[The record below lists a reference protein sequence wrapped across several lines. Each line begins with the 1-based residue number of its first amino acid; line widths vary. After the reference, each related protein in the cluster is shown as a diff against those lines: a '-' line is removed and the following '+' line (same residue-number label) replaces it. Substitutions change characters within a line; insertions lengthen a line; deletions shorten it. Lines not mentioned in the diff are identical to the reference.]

1 MLFRIQAFFLT
12 SVRNRYSA
20 AFAACRLSKEGGTT
34 MSRSR
39 EASFRSS
46 KLHRRIFIA
55 VMLAWPLL
63 YFFVFGIYLQ
73 IETILYS
80 FQRWNY
86 VSGTQIWVGLDNYRL
101 AIKDLI
107 NGSYWRTGMINA
119 LIFIPVNYVLIALSI
134 LVAVILSRKFPFASF
149 YRIVYFFPT
158 ILSVVVLTMV
168 YQFSLHPTNGI
179 LNGLLGFLGFEDW
192 QRSWLGERQT
202 AFPAVIV
209 YCLWAGIG
217 FYNVMFTGALQ
228 RIPPEFYEVGK
239 LEGITF
245 WKELFSITI
254 PSIWPTISTFII
266 LGTSGAFLLYLQ
278 PLLLTNGGPNHSSTT
293 AALEMFQSVLGAG
306 NYGMAA
312 TFGIIFAIIG
322 FLITFIVKYLVE
334 RVEAAEF

>member
-1 MLFRIQAFFLT
+1 M
-12 SVRNRYSA
+12 S
-20 AFAACRLSKEGGTT
+20 EGGK
-34 MSRSR
+34 SG
-39 EASFRSS
+39 FRNKS
-46 KLHRRIFIA
+46 KVQRNIFIV

-63 YFFVFGIYLQ
+63 YFAVFGIYLQ
-73 IETILYS
+73 IQTVLFS

-86 VSGTQIWVGLDNYRL
+86 VSGKQVWVGLDNYRQ
-101 AIKDLI
+101 AMKELI
-107 NGSYWRTGMINA
+107 GGSYWRTGMTNA
-119 LIFIPVNYVLIALSI
+119 LLFIPVNYVLITLSI

-158 ILSVVVLTMV
+158 ILSIVVLTMV

-179 LNGLLGFLGFEDW
+179 VNGLLGFLGLEDW

-228 RIPPEFYEVGK
+228 RIPIEYYEVGK

-245 WKELFSITI
+245 WKELFSVVL
-254 PSIWPTISTFII
+254 PAIWPTISTFII
-266 LGTSGAFLLYLQ
+266 LGTSGAFLVYLQ

-293 AALEMFQSVLGAG
+293 AALEMFQAVLGAG

-312 TFGIIFAIIG
+312 TFGIIFAVIG
-322 FLITFIVKYLVE
+322 SLVTFLVKRAVD
-334 RVEAAEF
+334 RVDTADY

>member
-1 MLFRIQAFFLT
+1 MSGSGKSGFRNKSKVQ
-12 SVRNRYSA
+12 RN
-20 AFAACRLSKEGGTT
+20 L
-34 MSRSR
+34 
-39 EASFRSS
+39 
-46 KLHRRIFIA
+46 FIA

-63 YFFVFGIYLQ
+63 YFAVFGIYLQ
-73 IETILYS
+73 VQTVLFS

-86 VSGTQIWVGLDNYRL
+86 VSGTQVWVGFDNYKL
-101 AIKDLI
+101 AIKELI
-107 NGSYWRTGMINA
+107 GGSYWRTGMTNA
-119 LIFIPVNYVLIALSI
+119 LLFIPVNYALIAMSI

-179 LNGLLGFLGFEDW
+179 VNGLLGLLGLEDW

-228 RIPPEFYEVGK
+228 RIPSEYYEVGK

-245 WKELFSITI
+245 WRELFSVTL

-266 LGTSGAFLLYLQ
+266 LGTSGAFLVYLQ

-293 AALEMFQSVLGAG
+293 AALEMFQAVLGAG

-312 TFGIIFAIIG
+312 TFGIIFAVIG
-322 FLITFIVKYLVE
+322 SLVTFIVKRAVD
-334 RVEAAEF
+334 RVDTADY

>member
-1 MLFRIQAFFLT
+1 MGGGGKSGFR
-12 SVRNRYSA
+12 NK
-20 AFAACRLSKEGGTT
+20 SKVQ
-34 MSRSR
+34 RS
-39 EASFRSS
+39 
-46 KLHRRIFIA
+46 IFIA

-63 YFFVFGIYLQ
+63 YFAVFGIYLQ
-73 IETILYS
+73 VQTVLYS

-86 VSGTQIWVGLDNYRL
+86 VSGTQVWVGLDNYRQ
-101 AIKDLI
+101 AVKELI
-107 NGSYWRTGMINA
+107 GGSYWRTGMTNA
-119 LIFIPVNYVLIALSI
+119 LLFIPVNYALIALSI

-179 LNGLLGFLGFEDW
+179 VNGLLGFLGLEDW

-228 RIPPEFYEVGK
+228 RIPGEYYEVGK

-245 WKELFSITI
+245 WKELFSVVLPT
-254 PSIWPTISTFII
+254 IWPTISTFII
-266 LGTSGAFLLYLQ
+266 LGTSGAFLVYLQ

-293 AALEMFQSVLGAG
+293 AALEMFQAVLGAG

-312 TFGIIFAIIG
+312 TFGILFAVIG
-322 FLITFIVKYLVE
+322 SLVTYIVK
-334 RVEAAEF
+334 RVVDRVDTADY